1 MGRKLRV
8 FVSPLGTGIG
18 YFIQG
23 MTEFVAPTAS
33 NVMLGGRFFAG
44 FFSGM
49 GPVFIAHLTE
59 LSSHDPAL
67 LKPRVVMMEL
77 SSQTLGLGVPG
88 HAPSAAALFGASERT
103 SASSFCLPSSSEDDH
118 GQGPAKCRRGARS
131 ASSRRESERRSER
144 NEGVRVRPR
153 CSLSARTRA
162 AISWSTASPPEA
174 RRAAG
179 GARWPPC
186 VAPARPAG
194 PSASRRG
201 RARQPVGLGSPR
213 VSSQKVQRVREGQR
227 RSEKV
232 EEGWRRFD
240 K

>member
-49 GPVFIAHLTE
+49 GPVFIAHGALIARSGAAQTARCHDATE
-59 LSSHDPAL
+59 FPDTGFGAL
-67 LKPRVVMMEL
+67 A
-77 SSQTLGLGVPG
+77 LGVPG
-88 HAPSAAALFGASERT
+88 HAPSAAALFGASVRT

-118 GQGPAKCRRGARS
+118 GQGPAKCRGGARS

-201 RARQPVGLGSPR
+201 RARQPVGLGPPR
-213 VSSQKVQRVREGQR
+213 VSSQKFRE
-227 RSEKV
+227 SEKV
-232 EEGWRRFD
+232 RES
-240 K
+240 